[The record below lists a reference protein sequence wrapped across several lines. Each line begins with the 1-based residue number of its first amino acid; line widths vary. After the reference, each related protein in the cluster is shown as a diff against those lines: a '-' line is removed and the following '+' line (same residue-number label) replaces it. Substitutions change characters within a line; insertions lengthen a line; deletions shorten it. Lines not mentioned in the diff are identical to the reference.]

1 MTPRSN
7 KMYLERDRIPI
18 DCIAHYLWVVM
29 AGEHG
34 LTVEE
39 ESDGDVRCKEA

>member
-1 MTPRSN
+1 
-7 KMYLERDRIPI
+7 MYLERDRIPI

-34 LTVEE
+34 LAVEE
-39 ESDGDVRCKEA
+39 ESNGDVRCKEA